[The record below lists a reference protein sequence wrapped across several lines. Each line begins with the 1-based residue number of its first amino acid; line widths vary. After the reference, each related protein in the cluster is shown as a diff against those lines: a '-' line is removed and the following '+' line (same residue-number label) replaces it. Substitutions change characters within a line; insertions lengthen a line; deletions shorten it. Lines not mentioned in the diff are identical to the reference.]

1 MKTTSLRQVVTAAI
15 AFAAIA
21 ATSLAAQPNPDQA
34 TVKVDNRN
42 TNGVVVYAVTDDG
55 ARYRLGEVNRLCQ
68 SDLVIPATL
77 ANGTTQFRLKVYSF
91 EAARSYKQIAK
102 AVAAVKTSPM
112 AATAGETITLMIQAD
127 ITKSYVPAL

>member
-1 MKTTSLRQVVTAAI
+1 MKAKGLRQVVTAAL
-15 AFAAIA
+15 AVAAIA
-21 ATSLAAQPNPDQA
+21 ATSLGAQPGSDQA

-42 TNGVVVYAVTDDG
+42 ANGVVVYAVTEDG

-68 SDLVIPATL
+68 TDLVIPATL

-91 EAARSYKQIAK
+91 EAARSYKQVAK
-102 AVAAVKTSPM
+102 AIAAVKTNPM
-112 AATAGETITLMIQAD
+112 AASAGETITLMIQAD